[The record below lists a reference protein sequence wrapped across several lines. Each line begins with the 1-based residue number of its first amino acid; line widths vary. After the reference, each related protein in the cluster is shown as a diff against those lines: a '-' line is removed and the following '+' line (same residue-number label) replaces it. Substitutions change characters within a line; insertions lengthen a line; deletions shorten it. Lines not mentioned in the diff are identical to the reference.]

1 MQEKICFIP
10 ARSTSKRFKNKNI
23 SDYRDGNLITHTLD
37 QACVSKVFDRIIL
50 SSNSDE
56 ILEYADFYDGVEKHK
71 RDDSKDTILGVLQ
84 DAIPY
89 LKLAEDAILGV
100 LLVTNP
106 LRHVKD
112 IIEAYKLYEY
122 YNGEYPVV
130 SVNKNLNPI
139 QMSFK
144 LENEFLTPVMK
155 NDMLRS
161 TRKQDH
167 YDTYFYNDAIIF
179 ESVKRFMEPM
189 RTLYFGSRRCLPYI
203 MPPERSISIDYEFQY
218 KIAKCLGENYE

>member
-23 SDYRDGNLITHTLD
+23 SYYKDGNLITHTLD

-84 DAIPY
+84 DAIPC

-106 LRHVKD
+106 LRHVSD
-112 IIEAYKLYEY
+112 IIKAYKLYEVFEG
-122 YNGEYPVV
+122 NNPVV
-130 SVNKNLNPI
+130 SVMKNLNPI
-139 QMSFK
+139 QMSF
-144 LENEFLTPVMK
+144 LINEKGQLFPVMK
-155 NDMLRS
+155 EEMKRS

-189 RTLYFGSRRCLPYI
+189 RTLYFGSSNAIPYV

-218 KIAKCLGENYE
+218 KIAKL